1 MSTTFLDSLNIV
13 LSLLGSLALIILA
26 LRLLAN
32 AQTKLT
38 LGSKLRVRR
47 ANGMQFSP
55 LSAAISGF
63 INAATTGNTLRTTST
78 LFSAIHAKM
87 MCKKS
92 AAYMLLGI
100 SQSHII
106 LVALAWIIVWLAPPL
121 MFAIALAGVGLLL
134 SPLLKSEET
143 KAVPRMIISLA
154 LLIIGLNYFIMIA
167 SQCLISLT
175 IDHVFVQEFL
185 SYGTYAIILGALV
198 GVLFTIAIKN
208 IDAALLAILAL
219 STAPLAPVNL
229 LFGAMIGTSLG
240 GIFLLTPLAESEGTV
255 AKKIIARHAIL
266 IITSIIISALVMPF
280 VVNGMLYLGADKVVL
295 PIAYLLHLSVILWLG
310 MVISKPIAD
319 KMDKKV
325 PDRELREMRLK
336 VLSSRIRPDSTIS
349 LILAH
354 NETINHIR
362 RTYKMMSFIRDM
374 LSSDGDEEYV
384 KEMNVRVDKYNKI
397 TERVEAEVLSYVCA
411 IALDN
416 LSRINTEQMQRVIVS
431 MNTVAQIAGEVCDLS
446 ELVLQG
452 IIGENPL
459 DDNQKYVLRNVILEL
474 QTLTYKAIELKS
486 KKPSDVKL
494 QAFAEELQ
502 KLDKEIKTLS
512 AAELMSNNKVLM
524 IEAMWQT
531 KKINGLIAKLVPQ
544 SKDYKTN

>member
-1 MSTTFLDSLNIV
+1 
-13 LSLLGSLALIILA
+13 
-26 LRLLAN
+26 
-32 AQTKLT
+32 
-38 LGSKLRVRR
+38 
-47 ANGMQFSP
+47 
-55 LSAAISGF
+55 
-63 INAATTGNTLRTTST
+63 
-78 LFSAIHAKM
+78 
-87 MCKKS
+87 
-92 AAYMLLGI
+92 
-100 SQSHII
+100 
-106 LVALAWIIVWLAPPL
+106 
-121 MFAIALAGVGLLL
+121 
-134 SPLLKSEET
+134 
-143 KAVPRMIISLA
+143 
-154 LLIIGLNYFIMIA
+154 
-167 SQCLISLT
+167 
-175 IDHVFVQEFL
+175 
-185 SYGTYAIILGALV
+185 
-198 GVLFTIAIKN
+198 
-208 IDAALLAILAL
+208 
-219 STAPLAPVNL
+219 
-229 LFGAMIGTSLG
+229 
-240 GIFLLTPLAESEGTV
+240 
-255 AKKIIARHAIL
+255 
-266 IITSIIISALVMPF
+266 MPF